1 MQQSASRILTG
12 VVTMVAENIAKPLIE
27 GVFVPATQGSLS
39 MFFSYCYILNHFYF
53 KNDKTDIIL

>member
-12 VVTMVAENIAKPLIE
+12 VVTMVAENLAKPLIE

-39 MFFSYCYILNHFYF
+39 MGFFHPVIY
-53 KNDKTDIIL
+53 

>member
-12 VVTMVAENIAKPLIE
+12 VVTMVAENLAKPLIE

-39 MFFSYCYILNHFYF
+39 MFLSYCYILNHFYF